1 MTTPCLSLRNSSDMY
16 NATPY
21 GELSKCRALWLLQI
35 ATLLVAFFL
44 SLCVLNLVPA
54 HANDLQ
60 PKKVAY
66 FEKGSF
72 WLFKQSYASLQQALK
87 QRPAFQ
93 YSYPDSL
100 HKSPGWDTDDARM
113 DAEARALLAGDA
125 DIIIAAGTSAVK
137 ALLRVTKNEKPI
149 IGIALA
155 DPVAAGLLSQEGH
168 SPVPSFTAE
177 VFPNRW
183 RSMYRVFHE
192 VVGFKRLGI
201 MYPKGAEGRVYAAVD
216 DAHAVAQEQHFEIIE
231 SIIPDE
237 NTASCRAGIEEL
249 HKKGADSFFISPLV
263 CFDWS
268 ENDPSDLLKLIHGY
282 NMPTFARD
290 GSLFVQGGALMG
302 FSTWDFSPSANRL
315 ADAIE
320 KICQGASPNSI
331 QMIIPPEPLI
341 AINLQ
346 SAVELGLTFPFDV
359 LLVADE
365 IYEKTTVPHME

>member
-1 MTTPCLSLRNSSDMY
+1 MHGY
-16 NATPY
+16 NPHRDLCA
-21 GELSKCRALWLLQI
+21 CRAPWLSWP
-35 ATLLVAFFL
+35 AFFL
-44 SLCVLNLVPA
+44 AAVFLSLFFLCTAPV
-54 HANDLQ
+54 HADDIR

-72 WLFKQSYASLQQALK
+72 WLFKQSYASLQQSLK

-93 YSYPDSL
+93 YSYPDGL
-100 HKSPGWDTDDARM
+100 HKSPGWDADNARM

-137 ALLRVTKNEKPI
+137 ALLHVTRNEKPI

-155 DPVAAGLLSQEGH
+155 DPVAAGIMSQEGQ
-168 SPVPSFTAE
+168 SPVSSFTTE

-183 RSMYRVFHE
+183 RSMYRVFHD
-192 VVGFKRLGI
+192 VVGFRRLGI
-201 MYPKGAEGRVYAAVD
+201 MYPQGPDGRVYAAVD
-216 DAHAVAQEQHFEIIE
+216 DAYSVAREQRFEIVE
-231 SIIPDE
+231 AIIPDE
-237 NTASCRAGIEEL
+237 NTPSCRAGIEEL
-249 HKKGADSFFISPLV
+249 HRKGADSFFISPLV

-268 ENDPSDLLKLIHGY
+268 ENDPSELLKLIHGY
-282 NMPTFARD
+282 KMPTFARD

-315 ADAIE
+315 ADTIE
-320 KICQGASPNSI
+320 KIFRGASPDSI
-331 QMIIPPEPLI
+331 RMVVSPEPRI

-346 SAVELGLTFPFDV
+346 AAAELGIAFPFDV

-365 IYEKTTVPHME
+365 IYEKTIVPHLE